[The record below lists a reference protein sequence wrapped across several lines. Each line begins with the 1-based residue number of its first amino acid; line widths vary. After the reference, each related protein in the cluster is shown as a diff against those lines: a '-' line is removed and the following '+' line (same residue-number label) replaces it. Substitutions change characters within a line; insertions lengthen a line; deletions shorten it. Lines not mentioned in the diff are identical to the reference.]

1 MATDLSTILRL
12 KVPVIVTIGE
22 RRMPL
27 EGILS
32 LAPGSI
38 VELTKH
44 AEEPLDLR
52 VNNKRIGNGR
62 AVKVGE
68 NFGIRISRIDAPQ
81 DRVQAM
87 GDS

>member
-1 MATDLSTILRL
+1 MTTDLNTILRL
-12 KVPVIVTIGE
+12 KVPVIVAIGE
-22 RRMPL
+22 RQMPL
-27 EGILS
+27 EGILA

-52 VNNKRIGNGR
+52 VNNKRIGDGR

-68 NFGIRISRIDAPQ
+68 NFGIRISRIDTPES
-81 DRVQAM
+81 RVQAM
-87 GDS
+87 GE